1 MRQKNDE
8 EGTYII
14 NCTLDNHSLQKIKL
28 LENESTMC
36 IKLTLF
42 LTHCKTTKKLET
54 RIELK
59 MTCKQD
65 YGIMLDTR
73 PKILSYQEMSQQC
86 ISSLD

>member
-1 MRQKNDE
+1 MRPKNDE

-36 IKLTLF
+36 IKL
-42 LTHCKTTKKLET
+42 KT
-54 RIELK
+54 
-59 MTCKQD
+59 TCKQD

-73 PKILSYQEMSQQC
+73 PKILSY
-86 ISSLD
+86 